1 MSTYMPSLIRMP
13 NIWSIFY
20 IPKTLCGKVAIKHLD
35 ISICDIL
42 STKISP
48 YRDD

>member
-1 MSTYMPSLIRMP
+1 MPSLIRKA

-20 IPKTLCGKVAIKHLD
+20 IPKTLCGKVAIEHLD
-35 ISICDIL
+35 ISICDVLVI
-42 STKISP
+42 KISS